1 MDEFQAKMIVSLYL
15 SSLAIQLRLL
25 KIFDFCFKFLLNF
38 NAVVAALNGPSPA
51 AGCLLALAADYRIK
65 ANNPKFVTGLNETA
79 LGFAAPKWLAQTFID
94 QVGRREAYLAL
105 NLSTLYR
112 KVPK

>member
-1 MDEFQAKMIVSLYL
+1 M
-15 SSLAIQLRLL
+15 
-25 KIFDFCFKFLLNF
+25 
-38 NAVVAALNGPSPA
+38 AALNGPSPA

-94 QVGRREAYLAL
+94 QVGRKEAYLAL

-112 KVPK
+112 KVPKYIKCKLNYIIKNLKKYF

>member
-1 MDEFQAKMIVSLYL
+1 M
-15 SSLAIQLRLL
+15 
-25 KIFDFCFKFLLNF
+25 
-38 NAVVAALNGPSPA
+38 AALNGPSPA

-65 ANNPKFVTGLNETA
+65 GSDPKFVTGLNETA
-79 LGFAAPKWLAQTFID
+79 LGFAAPKWLADTFID

-112 KVPK
+112 PVRKTPVIKRIFWLKIWHVAGTS